1 MKRKVSAMGLLSLF
15 QDELASTAVENMASR
30 LLSRDQNISDLED
43 QNLVV
48 DR

>member
-43 QNLVV
+43 LNLLV